1 MIPEPLIEA
10 SAWTRELVLVI
21 RCAAWSAMTYL
32 ENFYGRIPD
41 SPERLIWMDTVSNV
55 RVKH

>member
-21 RCAAWSAMTYL
+21 RGAAWSVMRYL
-32 ENFYGRIPD
+32 EDSYWRIPGP
-41 SPERLIWMDTVSNV
+41 PERLIWMDTVSDV